1 MNQPLFSALELQI
14 TPLSYFFFS
23 IFVFLNH
30 IENVNFKAVQ
40 RFFVL
45 GRDWKFILD
54 IFSFNTQSI
63 QNSLDLEKKLI
74 RHFLKIVILKLWF
87 LDISQHF
94 KLIELGLKI
103 TLFFTQ
109 PHFSALY
116 LPITPKSYFF
126 SSYLCSYI
134 IFRLFRTNLKAL
146 KRIFFFKGL

>member
-1 MNQPLFSALELQI
+1 M
-14 TPLSYFFFS
+14 
-23 IFVFLNH
+23 
-30 IENVNFKAVQ
+30 
-40 RFFVL
+40 L
-45 GRDWKFILD
+45 GRDWKFISD

-146 KRIFFFKGL
+146 KRIFFLKAFNITAAHSDLSILRIIHPGDHLNHDDCLVLSL